1 MLVFYRDIA
10 TAWQPDL
17 VLLGEANLWTQF
29 SEQNSEAFVKKF
41 MSRVRLKNFLRRFA
55 LYHYVVE
62 VKLQAFY
69 ERHRTKFI
77 PVDPQQDA
85 LFQEQQQSD
94 PDAVFRAAIQQ
105 LCSLALTNGAQPVLL
120 FIPRLDELTTTNE
133 ISGLRMKRAVAA
145 QLQIPLVDLT
155 DVIAPAGAEFYLDAD
170 PVHLNA
176 LGNGRIAETLL
187 ERLSPT
193 GVVPA
198 APVP

>member
-1 MLVFYRDIA
+1 
-10 TAWQPDL
+10 
-17 VLLGEANLWTQF
+17 
-29 SEQNSEAFVKKF
+29 
-41 MSRVRLKNFLRRFA
+41 
-55 LYHYVVE
+55 
-62 VKLQAFY
+62 
-69 ERHRTKFI
+69 
-77 PVDPQQDA
+77 
-85 LFQEQQQSD
+85 
-94 PDAVFRAAIQQ
+94 
-105 LCSLALTNGAQPVLL
+105 
-120 FIPRLDELTTTNE
+120 
-133 ISGLRMKRAVAA
+133 MKRAVAA